1 MDSEQDRPIGGQSG
15 PEVPQQPTAPPVSQ
29 PVDPPSTPPP
39 SSPPPS
45 TPGAGST
52 PSSPRKPDSK
62 TWIVLAAALVL
73 GLIGGLIGG
82 FAGGFAG
89 ERAGSSNTSGSTGL
103 TTSGSSGDLSQIVCD
118 ATQVADAVLPA
129 IVTISVESSSGSG
142 VGSGSIIR
150 EDGYILTNNHVISAA
165 ATEGTITVRF
175 SNGQSEAATLVGRA
189 PKADIAVLKVDAS
202 SKLPAIA
209 IGDSES
215 LVVGEPVVALGAP
228 LGLASTVTTGI
239 VSALGRDVTVPSD
252 EEPLALLAGAIQTD
266 AAINPGNSG
275 GALVDCSG
283 AQIGVNTAIAT
294 VGSSEAS
301 GNVGIGFAVP
311 MSLAESIVEQLI
323 ENGTVAYPYMGI
335 AVVLI
340 SADAAEKFGTPQG
353 LYVDSVTPGSPAA
366 DAGLQEGDIITELDG
381 QPATTLTVLTR
392 IQLTKKVGD
401 VVSVTYLRDGTEAT
415 TDVTLGTEP

>member
-1 MDSEQDRPIGGQSG
+1 MLFRSS
-15 PEVPQQPTAPPVSQ
+15 
-29 PVDPPSTPPP
+29 PPP
-39 SSPPPS
+39 SSPKKS
-45 TPGAGST
+45 
-52 PSSPRKPDSK
+52 DSK
-62 TWIVLAAALVL
+62 TWIVLASALVL

-89 ERAGSSNTSGSTGL
+89 ERSDSSGSESSGSSTSGP
-103 TTSGSSGDLSQIVCD
+103 SGDLSQVVCD
-118 ATQVADAVLPA
+118 ATQVADSALPA
-129 IVTISVESSSGSG
+129 IVTISVESGSGSG

-165 ATEGTITVRF
+165 ATEGAITVLF
-175 SNGQSEAATLVGRA
+175 SNGESEPATLVGRA
-189 PKADIAVLKVDAS
+189 PRADIAVLKVDAS
-202 SKLPAIA
+202 ATLPAIE

-215 LVVGEPVVALGAP
+215 LVVGQPVVALGAP
-228 LGLASTVTTGI
+228 LGLSSTVTTGI
-239 VSALGRDVTVPSD
+239 ISALGRDVTVPSD
-252 EEPLALLAGAIQTD
+252 DDRLALLAGAIQTD

-311 MSLAESIVEQLI
+311 MSLAQSIVDQLI
-323 ENGTVAYPYMGI
+323 ENGTVTYPYMGI

-340 SADAAEKFGTPQG
+340 SADAAEKFDTPQG
-353 LYVDSVTPGSPAA
+353 LFIDSVTAGSPAA
-366 DAGLQEGDIITELDG
+366 EAGLQEGDIITQLDG
-381 QPATTLTVLTR
+381 QPATTLTALTR

>member
-1 MDSEQDRPIGGQSG
+1 MDAEYDNSGGQAT
-15 PEVPQQPTAPPVSQ
+15 PPPV
-29 PVDPPSTPPP
+29 TPPP
-39 SSPPPS
+39 SAPKKSDS
-45 TPGAGST
+45 T
-52 PSSPRKPDSK
+52 
-62 TWIVLAAALVL
+62 TWIVLASALVL

-89 ERAGSSNTSGSTGL
+89 ERADSSHSSGSTSS
-103 TTSGSSGDLSQIVCD
+103 TTSGASGDLSQIVCD

-165 ATEGTITVRF
+165 ATEGVITVLF
-175 SNGQSEAATLVGRA
+175 SNGESAAASLVGRA
-189 PKADIAVLKVDAS
+189 PKADIAVLKVDAN

-209 IGDSES
+209 IGDSGS
-215 LVVGEPVVALGAP
+215 VVVGQPVVALGAP

-252 EEPLALLAGAIQTD
+252 DDRLALLAGAIQTD

-275 GALVDCSG
+275 GALVDCTG

-311 MSLAESIVEQLI
+311 MSLAQSIVEQLI
-323 ENGTVAYPYMGI
+323 ENGTVTYPYMGI

-353 LYVDSVTPGSPAA
+353 LFVDSVTAGSPAA
-366 DAGLQEGDIITELDG
+366 EAGLQEGDIITALDG
-381 QPATTLTVLTR
+381 QSATSLTVLTR

-401 VVSVTYLRDGTEAT
+401 VVSVTYLRDGAEAT

>member
-1 MDSEQDRPIGGQSG
+1 M
-15 PEVPQQPTAPPVSQ
+15 
-29 PVDPPSTPPP
+29 
-39 SSPPPS
+39 
-45 TPGAGST
+45 
-52 PSSPRKPDSK
+52 
-62 TWIVLAAALVL
+62 LASALVL
-73 GLIGGLIGG
+73 GLVGGLIGG

-89 ERAGSSNTSGSTGL
+89 ERSDSSSSSESTGSSTSGP
-103 TTSGSSGDLSQIVCD
+103 SGDLSQIVCD
-118 ATQVADAVLPA
+118 ATMVADSVLPT

-165 ATEGTITVRF
+165 ATEGSITVLF
-175 SNGQSEAATLVGRA
+175 SNGESEAATLVGRA

-202 SKLPAIA
+202 ATLPAIE

-215 LVVGEPVVALGAP
+215 LVVGQPVVALGAP

-252 EEPLALLAGAIQTD
+252 DDQLALLAGAIQTD

-311 MSLAESIVEQLI
+311 MSLAQSIVDQLI

-335 AVVLI
+335 GVVLI
-340 SADAAEKFGTPQG
+340 SADAAEKFDTPQG
-353 LYVDSVTPGSPAA
+353 LFVDTVTAGSPAA
-366 DAGLQEGDIITELDG
+366 EAGLQEGDIITELDG

>member
-15 PEVPQQPTAPPVSQ
+15 PEVPQQPTAPP
-29 PVDPPSTPPP
+29 PSA
-39 SSPPPS
+39 PPPS
-45 TPGAGST
+45 TPEAGST
-52 PSSPRKPDSK
+52 PPSSPKKPDSK
-62 TWIVLAAALVL
+62 IWIVLAGALVL

-89 ERAGSSNTSGSTGL
+89 ERADSSNTSGSSGSA
-103 TTSGSSGDLSQIVCD
+103 TSGASGDLSQIVCD
-118 ATQVADAVLPA
+118 ATQVADTVLPA

-165 ATEGTITVRF
+165 ATEGTITVLF
-175 SNGQSEAATLVGRA
+175 SNGESETATLVGRA

-202 SKLPAIA
+202 AKLPAIA

-215 LVVGEPVVALGAP
+215 LVVGQPVVALGAP
-228 LGLASTVTTGI
+228 LGLSSTVTTGI

-252 EEPLALLAGAIQTD
+252 DDRLALLAGAIQTD

-275 GALVDCSG
+275 GALVDCTG

-311 MSLAESIVEQLI
+311 MSLAQSIVEQLI
-323 ENGTVAYPYMGI
+323 ENGTVTYPYMGI

-353 LYVDSVTPGSPAA
+353 LFVDSVTPGSPAA
-366 DAGLQEGDIITELDG
+366 DAGIQEGDIITKLDG
-381 QPATTLTVLTR
+381 QSATTLTALTR

-401 VVSVTYLRDGTEAT
+401 VVSVTYLRDGTETT